1 MLQYKDQRMNE
12 HPRKV
17 SSLETFDNHIAV
29 QNRTLHA
36 RWNNC
41 VRRKAARRRFDTY
54 IAKVKVMDNFWQLV
68 ANQDVKAVVYGS
80 ADFDATG
87 KSEHA
92 VPVGGVFNRTKRYM
106 KVILTPEPNT
116 KENRARCWN
125 PAEKCE
131 NGGWSIRCRSTQC
144 PGRNRRC
151 RKDRDANAC
160 KNMRPKELW
169 LETIGEIVSEAF
181 KSRQRTMWIARRRA
195 RDSTGAIY
203 LGTKGDVI

>member
-1 MLQYKDQRMNE
+1 MLQYKDQKMNE

-17 SSLETFDNHIAV
+17 SSLETFYNHIAV

-92 VPVGGVFNRTKRYM
+92 VPVGGVSTLHEGHPYARAQHKG
-106 KVILTPEPNT
+106 EP
-116 KENRARCWN
+116 
-125 PAEKCE
+125 CE
-131 NGGWSIRCRSTQC
+131 V
-144 PGRNRRC
+144 
-151 RKDRDANAC
+151 
-160 KNMRPKELW
+160 
-169 LETIGEIVSEAF
+169 LEPCGE
-181 KSRQRTMWIARRRA
+181 M
-195 RDSTGAIY
+195 
-203 LGTKGDVI
+203 